1 MSASEPSRLWILN
14 LDGEH
19 ELESGLR
26 YQPTDVMIANVERAR
41 PALWTGPD
49 ALARPGDLVLADP
62 ASAPHRL
69 RGHEPIACLRI
80 TTQGAQPEAVERGA
94 LEHIA
99 TTAWMPTA
107 RAHAIAAEI
116 GTQLSLTNLTDQAP
130 AAPTQLAQPVTQHA
144 SRLHLPDLP
153 ALTLANARD
162 FTAALHARL
171 TTEESQVFLAG
182 DEPTRAHAKTIAP
195 TLDIALELLA
205 RPAPLGWLVRR
216 RFGAA
221 GRGRRK
227 LYGAPLNSIQTTATH
242 LSAAD
247 LTWLEASLR
256 IGPLV
261 IERFVEIQTEYTRSG
276 FVTESGDVLLSE
288 PCFQATNATGAWT
301 RTERPMETSDIA
313 RADDQALSL
322 ALERAGRELA
332 AIGYVGPFG
341 IDAFRYSDPDRP
353 GHTRLNPLSEINARL
368 TMDWRLAMGDK
379 VRDSLR

>member
-1 MSASEPSRLWILN
+1 MNAADSTRLWILN

-26 YQPTDVMIANVERAR
+26 YQPTDVMVANVERAR

-49 ALARPGDLVLADP
+49 ALARPGDLVLADS

-69 RGHEPIACLRI
+69 RGQATIACLRI
-80 TTQGAQPEAVERGA
+80 TEQGAQLEAIERSA
-94 LEHIA
+94 CAQLT
-99 TTAWMPTA
+99 TTAWMPTT
-107 RAHAIAAEI
+107 RAHAIAAKL
-116 GTQLSLTNLTDQAP
+116 GTRLSLESLTAQAS
-130 AAPTQLAQPVTQHA
+130 TST
-144 SRLHLPDLP
+144 PDL
-153 ALTLANARD
+153 ATLTLANARD

-171 TTEESQVFLAG
+171 TNEAGEVFLAG
-182 DEPTRAHAKTIAP
+182 DDPKHAHKKAIAP

-227 LYGAPLNSIQTTATH
+227 LYGAPLDSIQTSAAH

-247 LTWLEASLR
+247 LAWLEASLR
-256 IGPLV
+256 TGPLV

-276 FVTESGDVLLSE
+276 FVTQTGDVLLSE

-301 RTERPMETSDIA
+301 RTERPLETGDIA
-313 RADDQALSL
+313 RADDLALSL
-322 ALERAGRELA
+322 ALESAGRELA
-332 AIGYVGPFG
+332 AIGYAGPFG

-379 VRDSLR
+379 VRDFLR